1 MGLKK
6 LGFPLLAIMVILSQL
21 HLLLPPLHA
30 HPLQNASTAKGLI
43 LQEPKA
49 INEKIGENKGMTVK
63 LTVSAGIKQLL
74 SVDRRGGGGGGHG
87 GGGHGGGHASHSA
100 GSHAHSGEATGN
112 GNDGYVH
119 GATVVPLLSAG
130 AMSHHQNN
138 DHHHGANGAT
148 PTSTGPSYVVLAA
161 LVSFI
166 QYFALL

>member
-30 HPLQNASTAKGLI
+30 HPLQNASTAK
-43 LQEPKA
+43 
-49 INEKIGENKGMTVK
+49 
-63 LTVSAGIKQLL
+63 GIKQLL